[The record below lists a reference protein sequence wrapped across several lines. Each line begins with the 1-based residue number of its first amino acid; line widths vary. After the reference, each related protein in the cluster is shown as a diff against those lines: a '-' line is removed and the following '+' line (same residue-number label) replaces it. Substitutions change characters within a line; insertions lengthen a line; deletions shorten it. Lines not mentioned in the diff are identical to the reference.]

1 MCRLGAPRY
10 SVAGLLEG
18 DGCFAAGSYDE
29 LADTVRRV
37 SATFW
42 ILGRKSLIVVIVS
55 ADHNVCA
62 RIIKGLPQRLESGI
76 VAVCRARTKEG
87 FMKVSQGAGSMIA
100 AEILA
105 QPLQLRRSGKI
116 GRASCRERV

>member
-1 MCRLGAPRY
+1 MG
-10 SVAGLLEG
+10 V
-18 DGCFAAGSYDE
+18 FAAGSYDE

-105 QPLQLRRSGKI
+105 QPLQLRRSGI
-116 GRASCRERV
+116 APFHVFASLFKAIIICHAPRL

>member
-1 MCRLGAPRY
+1 MG
-10 SVAGLLEG
+10 V
-18 DGCFAAGSYDE
+18 FAAGSYDE

-62 RIIKGLPQRLESGI
+62 RIIKGLPQRLESGSLP
-76 VAVCRARTKEG
+76 C
-87 FMKVSQGAGSMIA
+87 A
-100 AEILA
+100 APELKRG
-105 QPLQLRRSGKI
+105 L
-116 GRASCRERV
+116 

>member
-1 MCRLGAPRY
+1 MGI
-10 SVAGLLEG
+10 
-18 DGCFAAGSYDE
+18 FASGSHDE

-62 RIIKGLPQRLESGI
+62 RIIEGLPQRLESGI

-105 QPLQLRRSGKI
+105 QPLQLRRSGI
-116 GRASCRERV
+116 APFHVFASLFKAIICHAPRL

>member
-1 MCRLGAPRY
+1 MG
-10 SVAGLLEG
+10 V
-18 DGCFAAGSYDE
+18 FAAGSYDE

-100 AEILA
+100 GRDPRAATAIAEKRHRTL
-105 QPLQLRRSGKI
+105 P
-116 GRASCRERV
+116 RVRIHYSKR